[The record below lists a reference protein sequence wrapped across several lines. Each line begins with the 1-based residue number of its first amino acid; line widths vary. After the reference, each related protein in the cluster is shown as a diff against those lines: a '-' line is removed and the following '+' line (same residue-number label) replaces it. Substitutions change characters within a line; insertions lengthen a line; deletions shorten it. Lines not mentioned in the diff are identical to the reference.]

1 MLNRLLQAFMPPS
14 KMIQMFTYKVIS
26 NQSIEQIAERVPT
39 ACEQNKF
46 ALLYTYAYH
55 EIVESKGFPIKR
67 KVFIYEICQA
77 KTAAAMLTDY
87 PHFSIFMPC
96 KLAIYEENGSTVIS
110 TMNMEIM
117 LKAVGSN
124 LALFKEA
131 TSLFNTLKS
140 LMNQISNL
148 KALNYE
154 SWNYSLST
162 D

>member
-1 MLNRLLQAFMPPS
+1 MLNKLVQAFMPPK
-14 KMIQMFTYKVIS
+14 KMIDMFTYKIVS
-26 NQSIEQIAERVPT
+26 NQHIERIAEKIPA

-46 ALLYTYAYH
+46 ALLQTYVYH

-77 KTAAAMLTDY
+77 KVAAAMLTDF

-96 KLAIYEENGSTVIS
+96 KLAIYEENGNTVIS

-117 LKAVGSN
+117 LNAVRSN
-124 LALFKEA
+124 PELFKEA

-140 LMNQISNL
+140 LMNKLSSN
-148 KALNYE
+148 
-154 SWNYSLST
+154 
-162 D
+162 